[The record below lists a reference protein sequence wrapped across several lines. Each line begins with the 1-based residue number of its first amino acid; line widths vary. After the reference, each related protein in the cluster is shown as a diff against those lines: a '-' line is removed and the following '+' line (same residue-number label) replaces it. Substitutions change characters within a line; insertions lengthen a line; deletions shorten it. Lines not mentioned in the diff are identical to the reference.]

1 MEETAEQKK
10 EILVRHYYSE
20 EENTFCGGVQA
31 ADAYAAD
38 LGLANAGMLDAL
50 NEKYAA
56 MNEFDTGIFG
66 TDILIRV
73 LFQHGYA
80 QTAYHLL
87 TADGPCSFEEIRR
100 AGGTTLWES
109 FLDMKESKNHP
120 MLEL

>member
-1 MEETAEQKK
+1 
-10 EILVRHYYSE
+10 
-20 EENTFCGGVQA
+20 
-31 ADAYAAD
+31 
-38 LGLANAGMLDAL
+38 MLDAL

-87 TADGPCSFEEIRR
+87 TADGPAPLKQFGERAARR
-100 AGGTTLWES
+100 CGNRFWT
-109 FLDMKESKNHP
+109 
-120 MLEL
+120 